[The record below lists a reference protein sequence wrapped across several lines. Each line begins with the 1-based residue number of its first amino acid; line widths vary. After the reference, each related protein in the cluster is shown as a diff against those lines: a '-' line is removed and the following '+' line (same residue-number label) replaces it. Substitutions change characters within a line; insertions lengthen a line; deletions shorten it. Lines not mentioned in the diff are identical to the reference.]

1 MKEKGGGG
9 LERFDIFKDIA
20 ERTDGNIYI
29 GVVGPVRT
37 GKSTFIKRFMEL
49 MVLPNINDLHQR
61 ERTQDEMPQSGA
73 GKTIMT
79 TEPKFIPDEAI
90 PLKFDQLEL
99 RVRMVDCVGYTVDG
113 ARGYQDETGPRMV
126 ITPWSTTPVTFQ
138 LAAEMGTQKVI
149 QDHSTIGLVI
159 TTDGSITELP
169 RESYLPAEEKVIAE
183 LAALG
188 KPFAVLVN
196 SVHPQAEETLALVH
210 DLQEKYQVPVLPV
223 DCMRMEVNE
232 VNRIMQNVLQMF
244 PVQEIQ
250 VNFVDWIEELPTD
263 HWLRTEYEEAVLT
276 AVADVERVKDVE
288 QSLIVL
294 ENTAHMEEISL
305 EKVDLGKGTVV
316 IRIKT
321 AEALFYQVLQEISG
335 LVLKNNGDLLRSLQE
350 LVFAKN
356 EYQKVAGALQQV
368 KELGYGLVMPQMDE
382 IECAQPQL
390 IHQGSRC
397 GVRIRASA
405 PSYHFIKANI
415 QTEVIPV
422 VGTEK
427 QGEEFVRFLTEE
439 FEKDPE
445 GIWKTEFFGKSLH
458 DLVKEGIQ
466 AKLSRMPAHA
476 QEKLQETLTKI
487 LNEGS
492 GGLICIII

>member
-1 MKEKGGGG
+1 

-49 MVLPNINDLHQR
+49 MVLPKITDLHHR

-90 PLKFDQLEL
+90 PLCFDQVEL
-99 RVRMVDCVGYTVDG
+99 KVRMVDCVGYTVTG
-113 ARGYQDETGPRMV
+113 ARGYEDETGPRMV
-126 ITPWSTTPVTFQ
+126 ITPWSTTPVPFQ
-138 LAAEMGTQKVI
+138 TAAEMGTKKVI

-159 TTDGSITELP
+159 TTDGSITEIP
-169 RESYLPAEEKVIAE
+169 RENYIPAEEKVIAE

-188 KPFAVLVN
+188 KPFIVLVN
-196 SVHPQAEETLALVH
+196 SVHPEAEETLALVNELH
-210 DLQEKYQVPVLPV
+210 EKYNVPVLSV
-223 DCMRMEVNE
+223 DCLRMGEDE
-232 VNRIMQNVLQMF
+232 VNRMMQNVLKMF
-244 PVQEIQ
+244 PVLEIQ
-250 VNFVDWIEELPTD
+250 VNFVDWIEELPAD
-263 HWLRTEYEEAVLT
+263 HWLRCAYEEAVLT
-276 AVADVERVKDVE
+276 AVATVEKVKDIE
-288 QSLIVL
+288 GTLSEL
-294 ENTAHMEEISL
+294 ENNEYMEEVSL
-305 EKVDLGKGTVV
+305 EKVDLGQGTVS

-321 AEALFYQVLQEISG
+321 AESLFYQVLQEITG
-335 LVLKNNGDLLRSLQE
+335 LSLQNNGDLMRHIQE
-350 LVFAKN
+350 LVIVKK
-356 EYQKVAGALQQV
+356 EYQKVSGALEQV
-368 KELGYGLVMPQMDE
+368 KEVGYGLVMPQMDE
-382 IECAQPQL
+382 IEFAEPQL
-390 IHQGSRC
+390 IQQGSRC
-397 GVRIRASA
+397 GVRIKASA

-427 QGEEFVRFLTEE
+427 QGEEFVRFLSEE
-439 FEKDPE
+439 FEKNPE
-445 GIWKTEFFGKSLH
+445 GIWKTEFFGKTLH

>member
-1 MKEKGGGG
+1 
-9 LERFDIFKDIA
+9 
-20 ERTDGNIYI
+20 
-29 GVVGPVRT
+29 
-37 GKSTFIKRFMEL
+37 
-49 MVLPNINDLHQR
+49 
-61 ERTQDEMPQSGA
+61 
-73 GKTIMT
+73 
-79 TEPKFIPDEAI
+79 
-90 PLKFDQLEL
+90 
-99 RVRMVDCVGYTVDG
+99 
-113 ARGYQDETGPRMV
+113 
-126 ITPWSTTPVTFQ
+126 
-138 LAAEMGTQKVI
+138 
-149 QDHSTIGLVI
+149 
-159 TTDGSITELP
+159 
-169 RESYLPAEEKVIAE
+169 
-183 LAALG
+183 
-188 KPFAVLVN
+188 
-196 SVHPQAEETLALVH
+196 
-210 DLQEKYQVPVLPV
+210 
-223 DCMRMEVNE
+223 
-232 VNRIMQNVLQMF
+232 MQNVLQMF

-276 AVADVERVKDVE
+276 AVAEVERVKDVE
-288 QSLIVL
+288 QSLVVL
-294 ENTAHMEEISL
+294 QSTEHMEEISL

-316 IRIKT
+316 IKIKT

-335 LVLKNNGDLLRSLQE
+335 LALKNNGDLLRNLQE
-350 LVFAKN
+350 LIFAKK

-382 IECAQPQL
+382 IECAEPQL
-390 IHQGSRC
+390 IQQGSRC

-466 AKLSRMPAHA
+466 AKLSRMPPRPENSRNVS
-476 QEKLQETLTKI
+476 QDSK
-487 LNEGS
+487 
-492 GGLICIII
+492 